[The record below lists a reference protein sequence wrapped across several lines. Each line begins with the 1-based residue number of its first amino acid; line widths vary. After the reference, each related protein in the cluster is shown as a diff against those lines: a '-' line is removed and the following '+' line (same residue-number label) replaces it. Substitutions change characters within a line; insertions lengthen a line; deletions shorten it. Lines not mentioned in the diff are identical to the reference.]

1 MLKKLFN
8 STAKFVLILVAFAL
22 LVVLNYRVWKKD
34 YVQEQKIQGLQQN
47 LQMQQTENAK
57 MVETNAELR
66 RRIDSLKRGGVEM
79 IEEEARDNFGMVR
92 EGETF
97 YDFGVDEVK
106 KPNKNWLLRW
116 LFQYE
121 TIR

>member
-57 MVETNAELR
+57 MAETNAELR

-106 KPNKNWLLRW
+106 KPNKN
-116 LFQYE
+116 
-121 TIR
+121 